1 MQNRIREKREA
12 LQLTRIQC
20 AQQMHVAESTIW
32 RWEETDM
39 LPQPKAM
46 RKLAQVLKTT
56 PAELFPQYF
65 ALFPDDAKNGVPVN
79 A

>member
-20 AQQMHVAESTIW
+20 AQQMQVAESTIW

-39 LPQPKAM
+39 LPQPKTM
-46 RKLAQVLKTT
+46 RKLAQVLQTT
-56 PAELFPQYF
+56 PAELFPNYF
-65 ALFPDDAKNGVPVN
+65 APLTEDSENGVPVN